1 MNVIITNFI
10 ATFDGKPDVAWWNTV
25 MMDAKK
31 REVYGG
37 DQTEVDG
44 WILHFFGL
52 Y

>member
-1 MNVIITNFI
+1 MNVIIINFI
-10 ATFDGKPDVAWWNTV
+10 ATFDEKPDVAWWNTV

-37 DQTEVDG
+37 DETEVDG